1 MAKKTAIP
9 SMSFNTS
16 IWLKDP
22 VVRSL
27 APCVRGMWIDMLCY
41 MWESAERG
49 VMLKPN
55 QEIYTKDEI
64 LRLVGYDSDGGSSW
78 IDILCSSG
86 LCAIREDGAYY
97 SRRMVRLNE
106 ISSKRR
112 EAGKKGGNKTKEKL
126 SANINAPTAIPEVPD
141 LFDNDPQQP
150 PPTDQQQKK
159 TEKVKKKNY
168 AEFVTLTDDEYKK
181 LVDKYTEPAAK
192 RMIEILDNYKGSKGK
207 KYKSDY
213 RTILNWVV
221 DRYYEEVNKNGTQWM
236 QTHGGTNNSGNKAV
250 PGGTQYANQSTGEH
264 GDMETPK
271 DYSQRF

>member
-9 SMSFNTS
+9 SMPFDTSF
-16 IWLKDP
+16 WLKDP
-22 VVRSL
+22 IVRSL
-27 APCVRGMWIDMLCY
+27 APGVRGMWIDMLCY

-55 QEIYTKDEI
+55 QEVYTKDEI
-64 LRLVGYDSDGGSSW
+64 LRLVGYDSDGGNSW

-97 SRRMVRLNE
+97 SRRMVRLDE

-112 EAGKKGGNKTKEKL
+112 EAGKKGGNRTKEKL
-126 SANINAPTAIPEVPD
+126 SQQTNAPTAIPEVPD
-141 LFDNDPQQP
+141 LFESDSQTS
-150 PPTDQQQKK
+150 PPTDRQQKK
-159 TEKVKKKNY
+159 SDKVKKNKY
-168 AEFVTLTDDEYKK
+168 AEFVTLTEDEYNK

-236 QTHGGTNNSGNKAV
+236 QTYGGKYNTGNKTV
-250 PGGTQYANQSTGEH
+250 PGGTQHVNQPTGEH
-264 GDMETPK
+264 GDLEAQK

>member
-9 SMSFNTS
+9 SMPFDTSF
-16 IWLKDP
+16 WLKDP

-27 APCVRGMWIDMLCY
+27 SPGVRGMWIDMLCY

-55 QEIYTKDEI
+55 QEVYTKDEI
-64 LRLVGYDSDGGSSW
+64 LRLVGYDSDGESSW

-97 SRRMVRLNE
+97 NRRMVRLNE

-126 SANINAPTAIPEVPD
+126 SQQTSSPTAIPEVPD
-141 LFDNDPQQP
+141 LFESEPRQS
-150 PPTDQQQKK
+150 PPTDQQKKK
-159 TEKVKKKNY
+159 TEKAKKKNY

-181 LVDKYTEPAAK
+181 LVDKYTEPAVI
-192 RMIEILDNYKGSKGK
+192 RMIEILDNYKGSKGR

-221 DRYYEEVNKNGTQWM
+221 DRYNEEVNKNGTQWI
-236 QTHGGTNNSGNKAV
+236 QTNGGRYNTVNKAV
-250 PGGTQYANQSTGEH
+250 PGGTQYANQPTGEH
-264 GDMETPK
+264 GDLETQK

>member
-1 MAKKTAIP
+1 
-9 SMSFNTS
+9 
-16 IWLKDP
+16 
-22 VVRSL
+22 
-27 APCVRGMWIDMLCY
+27 
-41 MWESAERG
+41 
-49 VMLKPN
+49 
-55 QEIYTKDEI
+55 
-64 LRLVGYDSDGGSSW
+64 
-78 IDILCSSG
+78 
-86 LCAIREDGAYY
+86 
-97 SRRMVRLNE
+97 MVRLNE